1 MKRVWIVAGAL
12 LVVALV
18 QLLLVGFVGSDTL
31 RAAFPVMVLS
41 AAAVLIRG
49 GAVWVKAIW
58 IFVGSLV
65 GMLGFVL
72 GAGMFPDNNFG
83 YFLGAAVPL
92 LIVGVLVMWTKRVQY
107 LVAVVCGVA
116 AFQSVYTTFFFSDPQ
131 SINFSMPVAYGIMMV
146 PMALTFLVFSVITEL
161 LPDLLDD
168 PHPAVPSE
176 PTQPSDGA
184 PAAEQ
189 DDSQSDQTPTDSAD
203 QSEAAAADDTTAE
216 PGADESAE
224 EETKTQPVAVDE
236 KVGA

>member
-49 GAVWVKAIW
+49 GTVWAKAIW

-72 GAGMFPDNNFG
+72 GAGMLPDNNFG
-83 YFLGAAVPL
+83 YFLGAAIPL
-92 LIVGVLVMWTKRVQY
+92 LIVSVLVMWTKRVQY
-107 LVAVVCGVA
+107 LVAAVCGVV

-146 PMALTFLVFSVITEL
+146 PMALTFLVFAVVTEL

-176 PTQPSDGA
+176 PTQPCDGV

-189 DDSQSDQTPTDSAD
+189 DGAQSDQAPTDSAD
-203 QSEAAAADDTTAE
+203 QSEAAADDTTAE
-216 PGADESAE
+216 PSADEDAE